1 MILPTKS
8 LYETHENQNG
18 FSRKSKTILV
28 SFVTRIKNSFV
39 PLSSISIQL
48 NMANVYEERLGT
60 DRMLPLIFRMALPA
74 IAAQLVNLLYNLV
87 DRIYIGHIPEIGANA
102 LAGVG
107 VTSSII
113 ILISS
118 FSAIVGAGGSPLAAM
133 ALGQGD
139 RVRAGK
145 ILGNGFILLIIF
157 TLLTSL
163 TTYLFMRPLLFLT
176 GASKQTIGY
185 AVDYLSVYLI
195 GTLFV
200 ELSVGLNCLVYSG
213 IGHLSFH
220 YGQHRKLGRI
230 RIKRKSETLRRHLR
244 QRAGYHAKCHA
255 NRQCSVSRICP
266 RFRTYRQLQ
275 LWPSL

>member
-87 DRIYIGHIPEIGANA
+87 DRIYIGHIPEIGTNA
-102 LAGVG
+102 LAGIG

-230 RIKRKSETLRRHLR
+230 RIKRQSQILRRYLR
-244 QRAGYHAKCHA
+244 QRTGYYAKCHV
-255 NRQCSVSRICP
+255 NRKCPTDRICP
-266 RFRTYRQLQ
+266 RFCAHSQLQ
-275 LWPSL
+275 LRTPQ